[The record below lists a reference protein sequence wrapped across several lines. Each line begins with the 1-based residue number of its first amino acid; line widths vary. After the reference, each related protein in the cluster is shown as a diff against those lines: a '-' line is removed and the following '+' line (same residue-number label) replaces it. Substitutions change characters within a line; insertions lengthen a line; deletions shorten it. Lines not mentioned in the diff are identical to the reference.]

1 MSIIS
6 WWGPSCPMSP
16 RPITLKETVW
26 KEVNSMDGI
35 SSSIAQ
41 YSMAAASA
49 RVSNEVQTSMLKNVM
64 SLQEDMMA
72 QLLQSMGIGGSLNV
86 RG

>member
-1 MSIIS
+1 
-6 WWGPSCPMSP
+6 
-16 RPITLKETVW
+16 
-26 KEVNSMDGI
+26 MDGI

-49 RVSNEVQTSMLKNVM
+49 RVTTAAQTAMMKNVM
-64 SLQEDMMA
+64 EMQEDMMS
-72 QLLQSMGIGGSLNV
+72 QLLQSMGLGGSLNV